1 MLRKSFTLE
10 TVGKFRDKFDKIIS
24 AGKWIDEFKRYKG
37 AKKLTQEMVDAFIKQ
52 IKVYPDKRIEIEWTY
67 QEKQTEI
74 LSQIDGGVKIA

>member
-1 MLRKSFTLE
+1 
-10 TVGKFRDKFDKIIS
+10 
-24 AGKWIDEFKRYKG
+24 
-37 AKKLTQEMVDAFIKQ
+37 MVDAFIKQ